1 MGFQF
6 LELISHSKEALIRAT
21 EGMLS
26 TVIMQKKKKKKM
38 LNKTQL
44 FGKRRW
50 EVGEDIWVL
59 WQGNWNW
66 YCLRLSNQE
75 MEASYKVV

>member
-26 TVIMQKKKKKKM
+26 TVIMQKKKKK
-38 LNKTQL
+38 NAEQNPAV
-44 FGKRRW
+44 W
-50 EVGEDIWVL
+50 EEEVG
-59 WQGNWNW
+59 GG
-66 YCLRLSNQE
+66 RRHLSF
-75 MEASYKVV
+75 MTG

>member
-26 TVIMQKKKKKKM
+26 TVIMQKKKK
-38 LNKTQL
+38 NAEQNPAV
-44 FGKRRW
+44 W
-50 EVGEDIWVL
+50 EEEVG
-59 WQGNWNW
+59 GG
-66 YCLRLSNQE
+66 RRHLSF
-75 MEASYKVV
+75 MTG

>member
-26 TVIMQKKKKKKM
+26 TVIMQKKKKKM

-50 EVGEDIWVL
+50 EVGEDI
-59 WQGNWNW
+59 
-66 YCLRLSNQE
+66 
-75 MEASYKVV
+75 